1 MADSHPAAATCRN
14 FGADMLGLPSGGPE
28 GTRLR
33 GSLSPA
39 ASSGQQAGRALQ
51 GKRRP
56 RNKEP
61 SPPCA
66 LLSVAKMHFFF
77 FFRVHGRRPCVRS
90 AQPHAHAHL
99 PILYLVTVPKAST
112 LVSPSESCAHL
123 SLTGP
128 NTRDLGP
135 HLRQQSRCRHV
146 KRESLETDWVSQALV
161 QFDPAPHLYF

>member
-1 MADSHPAAATCRN
+1 MLHVETLGLICWVFQAEAQKGPGLEGACPALPRPANRQGGLCRGRGGPGIKNHHHPAPCC
-14 FGADMLGLPSGGPE
+14 PW
-28 GTRLR
+28 LR
-33 GSLSPA
+33 
-39 ASSGQQAGRALQ
+39 
-51 GKRRP
+51 
-56 RNKEP
+56 
-61 SPPCA
+61 CI
-66 LLSVAKMHFFF
+66 FFF
-77 FFRVHGRRPCVRS
+77 FFRVRGRRPCVRS

-161 QFDPAPHLYF
+161 QFNPAPHLYF